1 MYPEKKEIITA
12 ALTPP
17 GRDGLDALAESM
29 KLSRSELLE
38 KIGRGLLKVI
48 EVES

>member
-17 GRDGLDALAESM
+17 GRDLDALAESM